1 LSYSYVNESWG
12 QVRWIQ
18 FTGVAGSSWTVVDG
32 NNDAGSLDD
41 FMYRRYS
48 PTQGRWIS
56 PDPAGLGAVDPS
68 NPQSWNRY
76 AYALNNPLSF
86 KDPTGLECVWDDGS
100 YDSNDDPD
108 TGSAGSCS
116 DAGGSWVD
124 HSYFQQNGLADWS
137 GDPNADIYSYAQ
149 NFTTTVTATPC
160 STNATLGQRVTAGIQ
175 GTLNVGLGE
184 TKTLAYGTLGVAGV
198 AGAPETGGVS
208 LLATTAAGYG
218 IVTSQ
223 GQVASGMGQL
233 VTAFSGNLPAG
244 QGIQQVGDIMAG
256 PIVGVPT
263 LVATQ
268 NPATAQRAAN
278 YESFFTAGSGLV
290 NSKNFTEALQGAVDF
305 GLSAIG
311 LAGEEGCN

>member
-1 LSYSYVNESWG
+1 VLH
-12 QVRWIQ
+12 
-18 FTGVAGSSWTVVDG
+18 G
-32 NNDAGSLDD
+32 N
-41 FMYRRYS
+41 
-48 PTQGRWIS
+48 
-56 PDPAGLGAVDPS
+56 
-68 NPQSWNRY
+68 
-76 AYALNNPLSF
+76 
-86 KDPTGLECVWDDGS
+86 
-100 YDSNDDPD
+100 
-108 TGSAGSCS
+108 
-116 DAGGSWVD
+116 
-124 HSYFQQNGLADWS
+124 FQL
-137 GDPNADIYSYAQ
+137 
-149 NFTTTVTATPC
+149 PC
-160 STNATLGQRVTAGIQ
+160 AN
-175 GTLNVGLGE
+175 
-184 TKTLAYGTLGVAGV
+184 
-198 AGAPETGGVS
+198 
-208 LLATTAAGYG
+208 LLATAAAGYG

-244 QGIQQVGDIMAG
+244 QGMQQVGDIMAG